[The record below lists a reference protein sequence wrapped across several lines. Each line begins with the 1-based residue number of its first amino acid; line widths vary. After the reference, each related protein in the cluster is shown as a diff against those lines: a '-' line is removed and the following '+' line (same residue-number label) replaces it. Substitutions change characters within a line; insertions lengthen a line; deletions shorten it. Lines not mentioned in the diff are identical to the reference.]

1 MTSLIAS
8 APRMEAASQEL
19 VDPFGNDLTRILNAS
34 KLVEDAIKNGVTR
47 SRLGELRVGPVLE
60 IADWLNPMHPMPVNN
75 LTGLISIN
83 PQYVR
88 DNRRT
93 RTDLEKRGLPGIMIT
108 RAPWN
113 DAIIARR
120 TDGTE
125 ADYTAQQFLRAR
137 AALNV
142 LNETQLQLVNND
154 VLATLNKVFETS
166 QLMAA
171 NES

>member
-108 RAPWN
+108 RAPLN
-113 DAIIARR
+113 DDIIARR

-125 ADYTAQQFLRAR
+125 ADYSTTIPPSSGGTER
-137 AALNV
+137 
-142 LNETQLQLVNND
+142 
-154 VLATLNKVFETS
+154 S
-166 QLMAA
+166 Q
-171 NES
+171 